1 MTRIRESVA
10 QVMEFLKRQPD
21 LDGST
26 LLKTEAAALEK
37 AMQKYLQK
45 AVEIELTLKPE
56 YAETLAL
63 IEGDGKPLATKDFIK
78 KFSSENCS
86 VTLGPAKAD
95 KKARKELMLLAA
107 KDNKLA
113 KLKKAL
119 DPSRKYREL
128 IKDLLELTEHEIAK
142 RISSLKP
149 AEFKGLVEANGLEVA
164 RTKSGTI
171 STSASNKT
179 KAVKQILHI
188 KRSDQYLSGL
198 RYAD

>member
-1 MTRIRESVA
+1 
-10 QVMEFLKRQPD
+10 
-21 LDGST
+21 
-26 LLKTEAAALEK
+26 
-37 AMQKYLQK
+37 
-45 AVEIELTLKPE
+45 VETELTLKPE

-78 KFSSENCS
+78 KFSGENCS
-86 VTLGPAKAD
+86 VTLSPAKVD
-95 KKARKELMLLAA
+95 KKARKELILLAA
-107 KDNKLA
+107 KENKLA
-113 KLKKAL
+113 KLKRAL

-128 IKDLLELTEHEIAK
+128 IKDLLELNDNEIAD
-142 RISSLKP
+142 RISRLRP

-171 STSASNKT
+171 STSAANKT

-198 RYAD
+198 RYGD